1 MCNKVYVAESIQFL
15 LLNEQQEKF
24 FLNLWFFFA
33 NSSIFSLHKLL
44 NLDFAYKSGLSL

>member
-15 LLNEQQEKF
+15 LLNEQQEKN

-33 NSSIFSLHKLL
+33 NFSLHKLL